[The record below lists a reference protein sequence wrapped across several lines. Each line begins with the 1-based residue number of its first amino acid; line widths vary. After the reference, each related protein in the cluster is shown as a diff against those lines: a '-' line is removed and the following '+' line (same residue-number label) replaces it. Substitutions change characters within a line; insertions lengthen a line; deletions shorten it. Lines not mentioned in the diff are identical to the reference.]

1 VTRPHHTG
9 TASLRRTGLG
19 AAVAVVT
26 LLVSTA
32 VLVPLRDNLSLAGI
46 VLLYL
51 LPVLLTAAAGGLLP
65 ALGAAVAADLLVNW
79 FFVPPYRTL
88 AVETRDNLVA
98 LVVYLLVAAAAGLA
112 VDLAAAARARQA
124 QRIATEAARADEL
137 AQIDRLRSALL
148 GAVGHDLRT
157 PLAGIK
163 IAVSSLRQPDVEF
176 SAGDRAELLATL
188 DESADRLTTVVDNL
202 LAVSRLQ
209 AGVLSV
215 EIEPTAVDAVAAAA
229 VLGTDTAGVT
239 VALDVPDHLP
249 LALADAGLLERVI
262 ANLIANA
269 VTASPP
275 GGMVAVTGEAER
287 GRVRLAVVDHG
298 PGIPAA
304 ARDAVF
310 SPFRQLD
317 DHTGGGLGLG
327 LAIARGFTE
336 AQDGTLIPTD
346 TPGGGLTMTI
356 SLPAAVPGR
365 EAGKAGTGEAGTGDA
380 GAAEAAAGAAP
391 DEAGAGQAGSGK
403 AGAAG
408 TGAAGTGAT
417 QAGTGEAG
425 AAQAGTAGA
434 GAAVAGAAQ
443 AGTAGA
449 RAAGAA
455 QAGAGDAGSGKAGAA
470 GAGAGE
476 ADAGKASGG
485 GTGAAEPG
493 AGGTGAGG

>member
-1 VTRPHHTG
+1 VTQPRRTG
-9 TASLRRTGLG
+9 TASARRTGLG
-19 AAVAVVT
+19 AAIAVVA

-32 VLVPLRDNLSLAGI
+32 LLVPLRDNLSLAGI

-51 LPVLLTAAAGGLLP
+51 VPVLVTAAAGGLLP

-124 QRIATEAARADEL
+124 QRIAVTAARADEL
-137 AQIDRLRSALL
+137 AKIDRLRSALL

-157 PLAGIK
+157 PLASIK

-176 SAGDRAELLATL
+176 TAGDRAELLATVE
-188 DESADRLTTVVDNL
+188 ESTDRLTAVVDNL

-209 AGVLSV
+209 AGMLSV
-215 EIEPTAVDAVAAAA
+215 EMGPMAVDAVAAEA
-229 VLGTDTAGVT
+229 VLGTDNGNVT
-239 VALDVPDHLP
+239 VDLDIPDHLP
-249 LALADAGLLERVI
+249 LARADAGLLERVV
-262 ANLIANA
+262 ANLVANA

-275 GGMVAVTGEAER
+275 GGTVAVIGQAEH

-317 DHTGGGLGLG
+317 DHTGVGLGLG

-336 AQDGTLIPTD
+336 AQGGTLTPTE

-356 SLPAAVPGR
+356 SLPVAVPGR
-365 EAGKAGTGEAGTGDA
+365 QAGDAGAGEAGNGEAGNGEA
-380 GAAEAAAGAAP
+380 GAAEA
-391 DEAGAGQAGSGK
+391 
-403 AGAAG
+403 
-408 TGAAGTGAT
+408 
-417 QAGTGEAG
+417 
-425 AAQAGTAGA
+425 
-434 GAAVAGAAQ
+434 
-443 AGTAGA
+443 
-449 RAAGAA
+449 
-455 QAGAGDAGSGKAGAA
+455 
-470 GAGAGE
+470 
-476 ADAGKASGG
+476 DAGK
-485 GTGAAEPG
+485 TG
-493 AGGTGAGG
+493 AGGTGPGG